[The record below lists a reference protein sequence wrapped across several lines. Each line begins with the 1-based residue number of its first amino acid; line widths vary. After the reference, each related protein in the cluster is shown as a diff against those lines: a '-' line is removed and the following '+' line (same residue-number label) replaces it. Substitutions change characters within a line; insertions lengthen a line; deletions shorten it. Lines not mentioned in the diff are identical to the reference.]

1 MPQQN
6 GKAERD
12 DRTIVEG
19 ARTLLYSNKAL
30 SFQLWAEAINC
41 ILYVINRLF
50 QLSSIWK
57 PHSKPGIA

>member
-50 QLSSIWK
+50 QLSSI
-57 PHSKPGIA
+57 